1 MRATSGRMVLL
12 LSASALFAQTPISR
26 PAYEAAS
33 VKLNTSGSGHSGSD
47 GSKGQVM
54 MTNLSLHRLIERA
67 YNVKPPQV
75 AGPDWLDSVRV
86 DIAAKY
92 PPGATDGD
100 HAPMLRALLEDRFKL
115 TLHRETKELAGYEL
129 VVAKGGFKLKPV
141 EAEDDDTQH
150 QGGRIQSLSAKGASM
165 ALLADLV
172 SRYMNVLAI
181 DKTGI
186 GGVYN
191 FELRWIADDQNGE
204 HAAEE
209 IPTLPIALQETL
221 GLRLQAQKVPVE
233 VLVVDRMERVPTEN

>member
-1 MRATSGRMVLL
+1 MVLL
-12 LSASALFAQTPISR
+12 LSATALFAQTTTTR
-26 PAYEAAS
+26 LAYEAAS

-47 GSKGQVM
+47 GSKGQIV

-75 AGPDWLDSVRV
+75 SGPEWLESVRV
-86 DIAAKY
+86 DVAAKY
-92 PPGATDGD
+92 PPDTSESD
-100 HAPMLRALLEDRFKL
+100 HALMLRNLLEDRFKL
-115 TLHRETKELAGYEL
+115 AVHRETKELPGYVL

-150 QGGRIQSLSAKGASM
+150 QGGRIQSLSAKGTSM

-172 SRYMNVLAI
+172 SRYLKVIVI

-191 FELRWIADDQNGE
+191 FELRWIRDDQNGD
-204 HAAEE
+204 HAED

-221 GLRLQAQKVPVE
+221 GVRMQPQKVPVE
-233 VLVVDRMERVPTEN
+233 VLVVDHAERVPTEN